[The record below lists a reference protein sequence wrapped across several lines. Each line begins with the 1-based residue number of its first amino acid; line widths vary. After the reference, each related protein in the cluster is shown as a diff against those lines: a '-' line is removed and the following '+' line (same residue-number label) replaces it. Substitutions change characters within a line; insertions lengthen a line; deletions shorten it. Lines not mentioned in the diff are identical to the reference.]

1 MAEPLA
7 HLWAKSPRPPSPTG
21 ESLTAHT
28 AEVLDRL
35 AAWRGRHPRL
45 GQLCHRADI
54 WSLAAWAALLHDLGK
69 AAGGFQAMLR
79 GGAPF
84 DHRHE
89 VLSLVFVGWLAVDEE
104 SRGLIAAAVAT
115 HHRDLDEILGKYPFG
130 GRDRG
135 QLLGELDPA
144 DEQAL
149 WNWLQ
154 TEASIELKRAG
165 HPPLPPLDH
174 LAPAEALSRSFRAL
188 CTLGNLVDEEDARA
202 SGARTAMAVRGL
214 IMLADHAGSAGIK
227 MSDTPDFSTAE
238 GATSRLRSVVR
249 QDLMRHQI
257 ACSEAVGN
265 TLLTAPTGS
274 GKTESALLWWSGQRE
289 TTNSPAPLF
298 YVLPYR
304 ASLNAM
310 YSRFLKRYGLSEDQ
324 VVLQHSNAT
333 AAIYQYLVSDGHYQ
347 GEAAEKSAR
356 YRHGLGRLMTAPV
369 RLLTPYQLVRGFFG
383 LKGHEAI
390 ITDASEG
397 CLVLD
402 ELHAY
407 DAQRLALIL
416 ASLGYLVRELGA
428 RVFAMS
434 ATFPAVLKQVLAD
447 CLGSEVPEI
456 AADPATQAAFKRHRL
471 TLVDSDLLADDAS
484 RMIADRAHAG
494 EAVLVVATTVA
505 RAQELHQRLT
515 ESLGAE
521 NVSLL
526 HGRFT
531 SEDRADKE
539 ASLGAKLGTGQRMP
553 GAGGLVLVAT
563 QVVEVSLDVDFD
575 VLFSDPAPIEALI
588 QRFGRVNRGRRGG
601 ERDVIVFTQT
611 EGPANRVY
619 DPDIVA
625 RAVTILREFTAG
637 RARVVEEENL
647 QNWVDACYAPTAEI
661 FVARTNADVAR
672 IAETVIAVNKPL
684 RSNSELREKFFENFD
699 GREVVPTSLRAEYE
713 RRLLEEP
720 LRAGFLHVPI
730 SNGQYH
736 RLRRAGRIVDK
747 DFADVPYDVSL
758 GLNLTLP
765 DNES

>member
-1 MAEPLA
+1 MADLLV
-7 HLWAKSPRPPSPTG
+7 HLWAKSPRPPSSAG

-28 AEVLDRL
+28 AEVVNRL

-45 GQLCHRADI
+45 GQLCERADMWDI
-54 WSLAAWAALLHDLGK
+54 AGWAAMLHDLGK
-69 AAGGFQAMLR
+69 AASGFQAMLR
-79 GGAPF
+79 GGPPF

-104 SRGLIAAAVAT
+104 IRGLVAAAVAT

-130 GRDRG
+130 GLARA
-135 QLLGELDPA
+135 QILAELSTEDS
-144 DEQAL
+144 QAL
-149 WNWLQ
+149 WNWLG
-154 TEASIELKRAG
+154 TEASEGLQKGDLAV
-165 HPPLPPLDH
+165 LPPLEYRPPPDA
-174 LAPAEALSRSFRAL
+174 LARSFRAL
-188 CTLGNLVDEEDARA
+188 SALGDFIDEDDART
-202 SGARTAMAVRGL
+202 STARTAMAVRGL
-214 IMLADHAGSAGIK
+214 IMLADHAGSAGVR
-227 MSDTPDFSTAE
+227 MSDTPEFSTAE
-238 GATSRLRSVVR
+238 NATSRLQSVVG
-249 QDLMRHQI
+249 QDLMRHQH
-257 ACSEAVGN
+257 ACAGAVGN
-265 TLLTAPTGS
+265 SLLIAPTGS
-274 GKTESALLWWSGQRE
+274 GKTESALLWWARQRE
-289 TTNSPAPLF
+289 TTNCPAPLF

-310 YSRFLKRYGLSEDQ
+310 YSRFLNRYGLSKDQ

-333 AAIYQYLVSDGHYQ
+333 AAIYQHLVSQGNYQ
-347 GEAAEKSAR
+347 GEAAEKAAR
-356 YRHGLGRLMTAPV
+356 YRRDLGRLMTAPV

-416 ASLGYLVRELGA
+416 ASLGCLVRELGA
-428 RVFAMS
+428 RIFAMS
-434 ATFPAVLKQVLAD
+434 ATFPAVLKRVLAD
-447 CLGSEVPEI
+447 CLGTEVPEI
-456 AADPATQAAFKRHRL
+456 VADPATQAAFKRHRL
-471 TLVDSDLLADDAS
+471 ALVDSDLLAADAFQLIS
-484 RMIADRAHAG
+484 DRARAG

-515 ESLGAE
+515 ERLGTE
-521 NVSLL
+521 NVWLL

-539 ASLGAKLGTGQRMP
+539 AALGDKVGTGRRVP
-553 GAGGLVLVAT
+553 GTGGLVLVAT
-563 QVVEVSLDVDFD
+563 QVVEVSLDIDFD

-601 ERDVIVFTQT
+601 ERDVVVFAQA
-611 EGPANRVY
+611 GGSANRVY
-619 DPDIVA
+619 EPDIVA
-625 RAVTILREFTAG
+625 RAMSILHEFTASG
-637 RARVVEEENL
+637 ARVVEEENL
-647 QNWVDACYAPTAEI
+647 QNWVDACYAPVADSFI
-661 FVARTNADVAR
+661 ARTNADVAR
-672 IAETVIAVNKPL
+672 ITETVIAVNKPL
-684 RSNSELREKFFENFD
+684 RSNPELREKFFENFD
-699 GREVVPTSLRAEYE
+699 GREVVPASLRPEYE
-713 RRLLEEP
+713 RRLSEEP

-747 DFADVPYDVSL
+747 DFADVPYDASL